1 MVQFQKFNLYF
12 YKKQYMTSK
21 FFGNSKVK
29 NNSKKEIKKNI
40 SNNSKR
46 KAFAVR
52 KTGRGK

>member
-1 MVQFQKFNLYF
+1 
-12 YKKQYMTSK
+12 MTSK
-21 FFGNSKVK
+21 FFGNRKA
-29 NNSKKEIKKNI
+29 NSTLKKENKKNI

>member
-1 MVQFQKFNLYF
+1 
-12 YKKQYMTSK
+12 MTSK
-21 FFGNSKVK
+21 FFGNSKSK
-29 NNSKKEIKKNI
+29 GNAKKEMKKSI

>member
-1 MVQFQKFNLYF
+1 
-12 YKKQYMTSK
+12 MTSK
-21 FFGNSKVK
+21 FFGNKK
-29 NNSKKEIKKNI
+29 ATAIQKEIKKNI

>member
-1 MVQFQKFNLYF
+1 
-12 YKKQYMTSK
+12 MTSK
-21 FFGNSKVK
+21 FFGNSKAK
-29 NNSKKEIKKNI
+29 GSSKKEIKKNI

>member
-1 MVQFQKFNLYF
+1 
-12 YKKQYMTSK
+12 MTSK

-29 NNSKKEIKKNI
+29 SNSKKEIKKNI

-52 KTGRGK
+52 KTGRGKYNPSVKQKAKFYFSKQ